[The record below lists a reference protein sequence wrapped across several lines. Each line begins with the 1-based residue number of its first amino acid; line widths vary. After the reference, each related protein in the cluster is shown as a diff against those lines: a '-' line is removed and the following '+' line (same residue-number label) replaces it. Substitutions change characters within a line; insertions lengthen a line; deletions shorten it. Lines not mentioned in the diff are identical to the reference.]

1 MNGGRL
7 IVATYNIRKALG
19 TDRKRDPER
28 VMRVIADLNADVVCL
43 QEADRRWQ
51 PRPPA
56 LNKSELLAQ
65 TGLRAVQFEHGR
77 ESLGWHGN
85 AILVRDGI
93 EVLETDH
100 FDLPGAEPRGGV
112 SAVLSKDKFRIRFI
126 GVHLGLLRW
135 SRKRQLSA
143 IRSFMDIRDDMP
155 TVIAGDFNERS
166 TQRGLGR
173 LAKSFQLLAPTPTY
187 HARRPIVALDR
198 IAVSPQIAG
207 KQVAAFK
214 SPEARLASDHL
225 PLVAQ
230 LEIGEGHERESTD
243 RP

>member
-1 MNGGRL
+1 MTAGNL
-7 IVATYNIRKALG
+7 TVATYNIRKALG
-19 TDRKRDPER
+19 TDRKRNPDR
-28 VMRVIADLNADVVCL
+28 VMRVIAALNADVVCL

-56 LNKSELLAQ
+56 LDKSDLLEQ

-93 EVLETDH
+93 EAIETDH

-112 SAVLSKDKFRIRFI
+112 SAVLSKDGVRIRFV
-126 GVHLGLLRW
+126 GVHLGLLRG

-143 IRSFMDIRDDMP
+143 IRSFMDMRDDVP

-166 TQRGLGR
+166 TQTGLGR
-173 LAKSFQLLAPTPTY
+173 LAKSYQLLAPRPTY

-198 IAVSPQIAG
+198 IAVSAQFIG
-207 KQVAAFK
+207 RQVAAFNEG
-214 SPEARLASDHL
+214 EARFASDHL
-225 PLVAQ
+225 PLVAK
-230 LEIGEGHERESTD
+230 LEIRDGIEHS
-243 RP
+243 